1 MKKTSNQQHPT
12 RVNEKIRLSPVM
24 VIKDGDNLGSI
35 PIKDALEMARR
46 EGMDLVEVSPNSR
59 PPVCLIMDY
68 GKYKY
73 EKGVKEKNQ
82 NKKGKASQIKEIRL
96 RPSIDDH
103 DVETKINAAKKFLLS
118 GNRVQLRLFYKKR
131 ENSHRDRGFEVIERI
146 IEATSEV
153 GDVQNAP
160 KLFGANL
167 TCLLEPKK
175 K

>member
-1 MKKTSNQQHPT
+1 MKKTSNHQQHPT

-24 VIKDGDNLGSI
+24 VIKDGDNLGSV
-35 PIKDALEMARR
+35 PIKDALEMARI

-59 PPVCLIMDY
+59 PPVCRIMDY
-68 GKYKY
+68 GKYQY

-82 NKKGKASQIKEIRL
+82 KKKGKASQIKEIRL

-131 ENSHRDRGFEVIERI
+131 ENVHRDRGFEVIERI

-160 KLFGANL
+160 KLFGTNL

-175 K
+175 

>member
-1 MKKTSNQQHPT
+1 MKKNSQQHPT
-12 RVNEKIRLSPVM
+12 RINENIRLSPVM
-24 VIKDGDNLGSI
+24 VIKDGDNLGSV

-59 PPVCLIMDY
+59 PPVCRIMDY

-82 NKKGKASQIKEIRL
+82 KKKGKSSQIKEIRL

-131 ENSHRDRGFEVIERI
+131 ENVHRDRGFEVIERI

-175 K
+175 

>member
-131 ENSHRDRGFEVIERI
+131 ENVHRDRGFEVIERI

-160 KLFGANL
+160 KLFGTNL

-175 K
+175 